1 MNVVKEIL
9 ALLLPVLR
17 GAAAFFEL
25 RNRQVKYQL
34 IRESEEKQNQLI
46 AKIEE
51 LRGNK
56 NSNSSLLADSLRKDL
71 KREKDLY
78 QDILNNEL

>member
-1 MNVVKEIL
+1 MNYLKEIL

-51 LRGNK
+51 LRGN
-56 NSNSSLLADSLRKDL
+56 NDSNSSLLADSLRKDL